1 MIHELRRDPK
11 NSLKDITKKIT
22 DECCTDYYSKDNIT
36 LIIVDLK
43 KYLAEHQQK
52 QLQSPISNQQSSGL
66 NNTNSNGSG
75 QNPQR
80 RCHSQTGNH
89 FPE

>member
-11 NSLKDITKKIT
+11 NSLKDISKKIS

-43 KYLAEHQQK
+43 KYLAEYNQK
-52 QLQSPISNQQSSGL
+52 QMQSPVSNQ
-66 NNTNSNGSG
+66 
-75 QNPQR
+75 
-80 RCHSQTGNH
+80 
-89 FPE
+89 